1 MSNRVNK
8 KLMVKS
14 YTSTNEVLSL
24 KRQLKLYQQEV
35 ASLRKL
41 IKFQKQFLSTVKQ
54 DNNHFFTD
62 NIGKTASYIK
72 NLNNTVNKL
81 ESFLLIYEDGVKVT
95 SYEIQLNRQRT
106 FEELCNYHPDKEV
119 AKKRMIAERDGLKS
133 KTLQDN
139 EKLKKSV
146 DNYRNEDHGKEFE
159 SFELFDDQ
167 QEM

>member
-24 KRQLKLYQQEV
+24 KRQLKLYQLETKQ
-35 ASLRKL
+35 LKKL
-41 IKFQKQFLSTVKQ
+41 IKFQKQVLSTVKQ
-54 DNNHFFTD
+54 DKNHFFTD
-62 NIGKTASYIK
+62 NIGQTASYIK

-106 FEELCNYHPDKEV
+106 FEGLCNYHPDKEV

-133 KTLQDN
+133 KTLQNN

-146 DNYRNEDHGKEFE
+146 DNYRNEDHGKDFE

-167 QEM
+167 QEI